1 MAPGSKTSDAPFGN
15 RQSSVKAPS
24 ERVYAQKV
32 LRLWLCGRLAGE
44 LDGEPVSMPSSG
56 RARALI
62 GWLALH
68 PGPHPRADVATRLW
82 PETSEARANLRT
94 AIWAVRQAWGAAGVH
109 LDGQRNFIGLMP
121 SEVWVDAITDPPV
134 GEPLPEGELIPELD
148 DDWLDVEREQYR
160 RRQLTRLAGLARN
173 AEAAGE
179 NLDAARW
186 AAERCRLA
194 PLDESAHRELL
205 RLMGT
210 NGTSPGR
217 FSKAAVLL
225 NGCAQNWGSIPP
237 RPPGRHRRLCRR
249 QPPNPA
255 GRRCLAGPRS
265 CALCSTPGARRPGV
279 AVRSSC

>member
-121 SEVWVDAITDPPV
+121 SEVWVDAIADPPV

-173 AEAAGE
+173 AEAAGD

-205 RLMGT
+205 RLMAYEWERRRG
-210 NGTSPGR
+210 
-217 FSKAAVLL
+217 
-225 NGCAQNWGSIPP
+225 GS
-237 RPPGRHRRLCRR
+237 RRAPFC
-249 QPPNPA
+249 
-255 GRRCLAGPRS
+255 
-265 CALCSTPGARRPGV
+265 
-279 AVRSSC
+279 

>member
-94 AIWAVRQAWGAAGVH
+94 AIWAVRQAWGAAGIH
-109 LDGQRNFIGLMP
+109 LDGQRNLIGLMP
-121 SEVWVDAITDPPV
+121 AEVGWMRSRIRRSVSHCLKANCSPSWMMTGSTLSGNIT
-134 GEPLPEGELIPELD
+134 G
-148 DDWLDVEREQYR
+148 
-160 RRQLTRLAGLARN
+160 
-173 AEAAGE
+173 
-179 NLDAARW
+179 
-186 AAERCRLA
+186 
-194 PLDESAHRELL
+194 
-205 RLMGT
+205 
-210 NGTSPGR
+210 
-217 FSKAAVLL
+217 
-225 NGCAQNWGSIPP
+225 
-237 RPPGRHRRLCRR
+237 
-249 QPPNPA
+249 
-255 GRRCLAGPRS
+255 
-265 CALCSTPGARRPGV
+265 GAN
-279 AVRSSC
+279 